1 MIEIG
6 KYYYASTPRSKQ
18 QKRQERVKVLSISGD
33 IVTCITVDSLRVE
46 QVYNIYISDFKH
58 DF

>member
-18 QKRQERVKVLSISGD
+18 QKKQERVKVLSISGNV
-33 IVTCITVDSLRVE
+33 VTCITVDPLKIE
-46 QVYNIYISDFKH
+46 QIYNIYISDVKN